1 MPRIASHLASRLA
14 VLTLAAAFAAPLAS
28 AQPDTPFRFESVASL
43 EAMQALIRTQ
53 FPPGATKAMLH
64 RTFVD
69 EGGGSL
75 RQHPRHANT
84 EKVLYDINLCSLYVW
99 RWNISADY
107 DDEGHL
113 LQAYVNGEPVHASGP
128 QKKDAKMLIQ
138 GDKGKILRV
147 TRPRPEAS
155 KGEKVLVYLLLD
167 GDGNTATLDDQ
178 LATGGGPSRPN
189 PIGFG
194 KLIAYTN
201 VDPWRSIFDADPA
214 DRIVDYQ
221 GMCPPPQAPL
231 SARAPAPAPR
241 PGA

>member
-1 MPRIASHLASRLA
+1 MPFIASRLA

-128 QKKDAKMLIQ
+128 QKKNPRMLVH
-138 GDKGKILRV
+138 GNKAKILRV
-147 TRPRPEAS
+147 TRQRPEAW
-155 KGEKVLVYLLLD
+155 KGEKVLVYTMLD

-178 LATGGGPSRPN
+178 LATGGGPNKPN
-189 PIGFG
+189 PTGSP
-194 KLIAYTN
+194 KLFVYIN
-201 VDPWRSIFDADPA
+201 VDPWRSIFDEDPA

-221 GMCPPPQAPL
+221 GMCPPPR
-231 SARAPAPAPR
+231 S
-241 PGA
+241 